1 MCNTSFEVIDDDLST
16 TTVEHFAS
24 GGRWLYTTA
33 VLNWDLVD
41 SGGHLDWTSESSYT
55 NHVWTAMSKWNRVHN
70 VIRKLAFMNFRD
82 VEIYDTFTNKSWIG
96 NTYSDGRIALNQYHM
111 RNLSSNEQLSVVM
124 HELGHA
130 LGLGHNRV
138 TDVMCGSADAF
149 PVELSENDIE
159 SFHIAYSRY

>member
-1 MCNTSFEVIDDDLST
+1 M
-16 TTVEHFAS
+16 
-24 GGRWLYTTA
+24 YTTA

-55 NHVWTAMSKWNRVHN
+55 NHVWTASFKWNAVHN
-70 VIRKLAFMNFRD
+70 VIRQHTLANVND
-82 VEIYDTFTNKSWIG
+82 VKIYDTNNSENWSG
-96 NTYSDGRIALNQYHM
+96 MTYPDGRIELNNYYMIGYSQNK
-111 RNLSSNEQLSVVM
+111 RLSVVM